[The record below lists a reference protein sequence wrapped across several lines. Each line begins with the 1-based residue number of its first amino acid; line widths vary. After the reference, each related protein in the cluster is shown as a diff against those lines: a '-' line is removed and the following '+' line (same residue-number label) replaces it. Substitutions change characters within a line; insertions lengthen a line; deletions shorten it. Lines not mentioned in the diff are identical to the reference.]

1 MAQDWLVVALDRSC
15 DDGDGDSEE
24 SGWEKVD
31 WGSEDC
37 ACEPELW
44 D

>member
-15 DDGDGDSEE
+15 DDVDWDWEE
-24 SGWEKVD
+24 SGWEGSD
-31 WGSEDC
+31 WESEDC
-37 ACEPELW
+37 ACEPEAW